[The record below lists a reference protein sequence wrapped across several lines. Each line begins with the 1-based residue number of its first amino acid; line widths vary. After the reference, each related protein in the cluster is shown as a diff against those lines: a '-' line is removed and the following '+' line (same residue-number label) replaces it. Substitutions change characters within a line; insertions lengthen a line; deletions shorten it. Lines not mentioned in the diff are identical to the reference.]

1 MLRDTWRQSATLKI
15 QKTLLTEKLDKA
27 AELDATW
34 QKSGKKKPIIEWLAF
49 FNTASLAINGGDEE
63 TWTLDL
69 TIMSHAL

>member
-1 MLRDTWRQSATLKI
+1 MLPDTWRQSAAIKI

>member
-1 MLRDTWRQSATLKI
+1 MLHDTWRQSAAIKI

-49 FNTASLAINGGDEE
+49 FNTASLTINGGDEE